1 MHQTINELKN
11 QIKFLEDLKHFLT
24 QGTNN
29 AQKIFNL
36 LANELQKLLKIKWLL
51 NEGYKIEK
59 IANLLKTCVVGSQQN

>member
-1 MHQTINELKN
+1 MK
-11 QIKFLEDLKHFLT
+11 KLEDLKHFLT

-59 IANLLKTCVVGSQQN
+59 IADLLKTS